1 MRDVILRKINGK
13 LFIYLLSSK
22 GLHYTSDKGAH
33 WNKITKFVPYY
44 LGSNEPAAMT
54 VNPKTENLIMLTKSG
69 NLYEISG
76 DSVTYIGVF
85 PLRQISQTIFPI
97 KLISAPS
104 SQTLYLISV
113 DSGIFESPDLGKNW
127 FEIRTGI
134 NSNYRVSSFAVFSSE
149 GVRHI
154 VFNSPAYGIFSGE
167 EVLNEAH

>member
-1 MRDVILRKINGK
+1 M
-13 LFIYLLSSK
+13 Y
-22 GLHYTSDKGAH
+22 YTTDKGVH
-33 WNKITKFVPYY
+33 WNKITKFAPYY
-44 LGSNEPAAMT
+44 LDSNEPAAMT
-54 VNPKTENLIMLTKSG
+54 VNPKTGNLIVLTKSG

-76 DSVTYIGVF
+76 DSATYIGVF
-85 PLRQISQTIFPI
+85 PLRRILQTIFPV

-127 FEIRTGI
+127 FEIQTEI

-149 GVRHI
+149 SVRHI
-154 VFNSPAYGIFSGE
+154 VFNSPVYGIFSGE